1 MIKLNLFNIFTP
13 KTPQLFKPVQFQK
26 YNGRYYIDRLP
37 ARFENG
43 TGVLT
48 AYVTDSERSCRT
60 VFKSPRNKQLGY
72 HDYKIH
78 LYNKFLEGEYIEVD
92 KRMRNKGIG
101 EVLKLASLIEMK
113 KNNLNKMTLYSVPD
127 AIKFHAKFGFTPD
140 IGYVA
145 PVPLILKGIKENC
158 IYKDLSERA
167 SALSDRISA
176 EFINEDN
183 LKGVNE
189 LLTEYIDRCLLDNTP
204 IFNRKINMVLTKEK
218 INSNADFYNNL
229 FEKHGINFKV

>member
-43 TGVLT
+43 TGILS

-60 VFKSPRNKQLGY
+60 VFKSMRAKQLGY
-72 HDYKIH
+72 HDYK
-78 LYNKFLEGEYIEVD
+78 LLVNSGFLEGDYIEVD
-92 KRMRNKGIG
+92 KHVRNKGIG

-145 PVPLILKGIKENC
+145 PVPLILEGIKENR

-189 LLTEYIDRCLLDNTP
+189 LLTEYIDRCLQDNTP

>member
-43 TGVLT
+43 TGILS

-60 VFKSPRNKQLGY
+60 VFKSMRAKQLGY
-72 HDYKIH
+72 HDYK
-78 LYNKFLEGEYIEVD
+78 LLVNSGFLEGDYIEVD

-145 PVPLILKGIKENC
+145 PVPLILKGIKENR

-218 INSNADFYNNL
+218 INSNAEFYNNL
-229 FEKHGINFKV
+229 FEKHGINFKI